1 MNRWGQ
7 GRFKGYSAGSHP
19 KGAVHPMTLELLRR
33 LNYRTEELRSKSWEE
48 FLAPD
53 APPVDFVVTVC
64 DSAAAEVCPVWPG
77 QPMTAHWGVADPVAF
92 VGPKDQMLRRFRT
105 IYGHLESRIKIFASL
120 PLASLDRMALQQR
133 LDQIGRTVPEGE
145 PA

>member
-1 MNRWGQ
+1 MADRPFNVLFLCTGNSARSIMAECAMNRWGQ

-48 FLAPD
+48 FSAPD

-64 DSAAAEVCPVWPG
+64 DSAAAEVCPVWP
-77 QPMTAHWGVADPVAF
+77 
-92 VGPKDQMLRRFRT
+92 
-105 IYGHLESRIKIFASL
+105 S
-120 PLASLDRMALQQR
+120 
-133 LDQIGRTVPEGE
+133 
-145 PA
+145 